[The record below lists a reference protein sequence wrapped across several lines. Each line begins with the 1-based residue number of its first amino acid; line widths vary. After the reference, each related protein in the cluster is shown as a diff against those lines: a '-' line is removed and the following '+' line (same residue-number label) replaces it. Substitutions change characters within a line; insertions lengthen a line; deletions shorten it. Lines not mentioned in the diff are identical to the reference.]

1 MSSLSD
7 LQDALQQIQRSTP
20 MVGRFMFD
28 SLPGAIGQ
36 ALAVPG
42 PPGSP
47 SVVDAQAEDYRKA
60 GAQAAVVE
68 ADLTHVSSSALP
80 RAWTGPVAE
89 TAAQAVAS
97 VAAEVATTVTVLG
110 QAAAAMAQWSAEL
123 SAAQTLDRSGT
134 AELTAAQQQPMS
146 QFDAAKQAAVNG
158 CETRIQA
165 ARNAAAGAQTL
176 ANLLTQLAA
185 QARAERV
192 DSPDIDPLGAVELA
206 NASGT
211 GGDILTAAELS
222 RASTRLNSMNPADRA
237 AFEQLLQSSSSPQE
251 AAYLWQALAAGN
263 SISQV
268 QQFDSVIHAH
278 GSDPDW
284 LYQHLSPTV
293 LDSADPGIGNTYS
306 QGAVNDCVA
315 ASTVVAEA
323 KVNPVLMLQ
332 LSTSSLGLQQ
342 ALQQEYLNQY
352 DLAQLAEGNQDP
364 LKDPADPDGV
374 GPKGVD
380 FLANKDLGS
389 VTGTAYQSV
398 DVNSSSDRQ
407 ATVPQI
413 EQSVSSGT
421 PVPMDIGGDVK
432 QPDGS
437 TKWEGHQVMIIGASG
452 DQLEVY
458 NPWGSTSWISTSDYV
473 NGNVGSITGTTMN
486 TPFHVEIPKQ

>member
-7 LQDALQQIQRSTP
+7 LQDALKQIQQATP
-20 MVGRFMFD
+20 MIGRFMFD

-36 ALAVPG
+36 ALGVPG
-42 PPGSP
+42 PPGSV
-47 SVVDAQAEDYRKA
+47 SAVNAQADDYRKA
-60 GAQAAVVE
+60 GAQASVVE
-68 ADLTHVSSSALP
+68 TDLTHVSTSALP
-80 RAWTGPVAE
+80 KAWTGPVAE

-97 VAAEVATTVTVLG
+97 VAAEVANTVTVLG
-110 QAAAAMAQWSAEL
+110 QAAAAMEQWGVEL
-123 SAAQTLDRSGT
+123 SAAQALDLSGI

-146 QFDAAKQAAVNG
+146 AFASAQQAAVNG
-158 CETRIQA
+158 CRLRIQA
-165 ARNAAAGAQTL
+165 ATNSAAGAQTL

-192 DSPDIDPLGAVELA
+192 TSGAVDPLGAVELA
-206 NASGT
+206 NASGA
-211 GGDILTAAELS
+211 GGDILSAAELG
-222 RASTRLNSMNPADRA
+222 RASARLDSMSPADRA
-237 AFEQLLQSSSSPQE
+237 AFEQLLQNASSPEE

-263 SISQV
+263 SVSQV

-293 LDSADPGIGNTYS
+293 LDSADPSTGNTYS

-352 DLAQLAEGNQDP
+352 DLAQLSEGNQDP
-364 LKDPADPDGV
+364 LKNPADPDGV

-389 VTGTAYQSV
+389 VTGTTYQPV

-407 ATVPQI
+407 ATVPRI
-413 EQSVSSGT
+413 EQSVASGV

-432 QPDGS
+432 QSDGS
-437 TKWEGHQVMIIGASG
+437 TKWEGHQVMIVGASG

-486 TPFHVEIPKQ
+486 TPFHVEVPKQ

>member
-7 LQDALQQIQRSTP
+7 LQDALKQIQQATP
-20 MVGRFMFD
+20 FIGRFAFD
-28 SLPGAIGQ
+28 TLPGAIGQ
-36 ALAVPG
+36 ALGVPG

-47 SVVDAQAEDYRKA
+47 AAIDAQASDYSAAAK
-60 GAQAAVVE
+60 QAELVE
-68 ADLTHVSSSALP
+68 SDLTRVSTSALP
-80 RAWTGPVAE
+80 RVWTGPVAE

-97 VAAEVATTVTVLG
+97 VAAEVATHVTVLG
-110 QAAAAMAQWSAEL
+110 RAASAMQQWAAEL
-123 SAAQTLDRSGT
+123 SAAQRLDREGI
-134 AELTAAQQQPMS
+134 ADLTTAQQQPMS
-146 QFDAAKQAAVNG
+146 AFDSAKQTAVAG
-158 CETRIQA
+158 CEMRIQA
-165 ARNAAAGAQTL
+165 AKNSAAGAQTL
-176 ANLLTQLAA
+176 SNLLTQLAA

-192 DSPDIDPLGAVELA
+192 TGPDIDPLGAVELA
-206 NASGT
+206 NASGA

-237 AFEQLLQSSSSPQE
+237 AFEQLLQNSSSPQE

-293 LDSADPGIGNTYS
+293 LDSADPATGNTYS

-323 KVNPVLMLQ
+323 KINPVLMLQ

-364 LKDPADPDGV
+364 LKNPSDPDGV
-374 GPKGVD
+374 GDTGID
-380 FLANKDLGS
+380 FLANKDLGAT
-389 VTGTAYQSV
+389 TGTKYQSV
-398 DVNSSSDRQ
+398 TVNSASDRQ
-407 ATVPQI
+407 ATVQQI

-421 PVPMDIGGDVK
+421 PVPMDIGGNVK
-432 QPDGS
+432 QSDGS